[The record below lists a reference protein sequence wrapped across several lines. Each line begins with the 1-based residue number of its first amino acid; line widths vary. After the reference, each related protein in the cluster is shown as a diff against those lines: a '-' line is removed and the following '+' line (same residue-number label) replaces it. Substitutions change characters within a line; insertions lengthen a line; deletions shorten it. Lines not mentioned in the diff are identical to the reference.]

1 MCIIKT
7 INQSIQYSLV
17 YVEKGI
23 CLTVGVVK
31 AEKGISLDKCYVES
45 FASHSQNTCG
55 CFVRQICILEY
66 IVFLKQIII
75 LIMAVEKKLYT
86 IKFEKDFGFERRL
99 K

>member
-17 YVEKGI
+17 YVEKRT

-31 AEKGISLDKCYVES
+31 TEKWISLDKCYVES

-75 LIMAVEKKLYT
+75 YNGSGKKTLH
-86 IKFEKDFGFERRL
+86 
-99 K
+99 